1 MKQRQPIL
9 LVCVFAVVCVL
20 SGLALVYT
28 KHESRKLFVELE
40 KLTHE
45 RDELNIE
52 WGQLQIE
59 QSTWAQHARIEQ
71 VATEDLSQQADTRH
85 LRTAKIT
92 AHRGTILDRNGEPLA
107 ISTPV
112 DSIWVNPRQFAP
124 AVDRIP
130 QLARTLGVDS
140 QMLMRRVTRSMDKE
154 FLYLKRHLS
163 PEQAQEVLDLG
174 LPGVSVQREYR
185 RYYPASEVTG
195 HLVGFT
201 NIDDEGQEGLE
212 LAFNHWLA
220 GESGAKRVLK
230 DRLGRAIE
238 NVASIRP
245 PRHGKDLRTSIDL
258 RLQYLAYRALK
269 GAIKLHDARSGSIV
283 VLDVHTGEVLA
294 MVNQPT
300 YNPNDRSQF
309 AAERYRNRAV
319 TDIFEPGSSIKPL
332 VIAAAL
338 ESGQYQPSSIV
349 DTAPGFIDIGA
360 KRIEDTRN
368 LGRISLTTILARS
381 SNVGITKLA
390 MTLQPDLL
398 WETMT
403 RFGLGELTNSSFPG
417 ESAGML
423 THYSNWR
430 PISQATLAYGYGV
443 SVTPLQLA
451 QAYAAIGNGGQLM
464 PVTLMAGSGTAE
476 PRRILSEDTADA
488 VRRMLEEVVR
498 PGGTGTKVAV
508 EGYRVAGK
516 TGTAWKFATGGYSED
531 KYISIFAGLAP
542 ASNPRLA
549 TVVVIDEPGGE
560 LYYGSDVAAPVF
572 ADVMSESL
580 RLLAVAP
587 DAAAPRDP
595 GSVVQAVAARAESR

>member
-1 MKQRQPIL
+1 MKRGAETKQQTARRFTGRVS
-9 LVCVFAVVCVL
+9 LVTAFF
-20 SGLALVYT
+20 ALVAISLVARAVHLQVLD
-28 KHESRKLFVELE
+28 KEF
-40 KLTHE
+40 
-45 RDELNIE
+45 LNE
-52 WGQLQIE
+52 
-59 QSTWAQHARIEQ
+59 
-71 VATEDLSQQADTRH
+71 QADTRH
-85 LRTAKIT
+85 LRTEKIS
-92 AHRGTILDRNGEPLA
+92 AHRGTITDRNGEPLA

-112 DSIWVNPRQFAP
+112 DSIWVNPAQFAP
-124 AVDRIP
+124 AVDSIP
-130 QLARTLGVDS
+130 KLARILGVDS
-140 QMLMRRVTRSMDKE
+140 QMLMRRITRSMDKE

-163 PEQAQEVLDLG
+163 PEQAEEVLALK
-174 LPGVSVQREYR
+174 LPGVSALREYR

-201 NIDDEGQEGLE
+201 DIDDQGQEGLE

-230 DRLGRAIE
+230 DRLGRSIE

-245 PRHGKDLRTSIDL
+245 PHHGKDLRTSIDL
-258 RLQYLAYRALK
+258 RLQYLAYRTLK
-269 GAIKLHDARSGSIV
+269 SAIKSHSARSGSIV
-283 VLDVHTGEVLA
+283 ILDVETGEVLA

-300 YNPNDRSQF
+300 YNPNDRSQL
-309 AAERYRNRAV
+309 AAERYRNRAI
-319 TDIFEPGSSIKPL
+319 TDIFEPGSSLKPL
-332 VIAAAL
+332 VVAAAL
-338 ESGQYQPSSIV
+338 ESGQYRPSSII
-349 DTAPGFIDIGA
+349 DTAPGFIVVGP

-368 LGRISLTTILARS
+368 LGRVSLTTILARS

-390 MTLQPDLL
+390 MTLQPDQL

-403 RFGLGELTNSSFPG
+403 HFGLGELTTSGFPG

-430 PISQATLAYGYGV
+430 PISQATLAYGYGI

-451 QAYAAIGNGGQLM
+451 QAYAAIGNGGRMRSVSLVALDAPADSEQ
-464 PVTLMAGSGTAE
+464 V
-476 PRRILSEDTADA
+476 LSEDTATA

-498 PGGTGTKVAV
+498 PGGTGTKAAID
-508 EGYRVAGK
+508 GYRVAGK
-516 TGTAWKFATGGYSED
+516 TGTAWKFATGGYSQD

-542 ASNPRLA
+542 ASDPRLA

-580 RLLAVAP
+580 RLLAVPP
-587 DAAAPRDP
+587 DALPARDP
-595 GSVVQAVAARAESR
+595 GNAIQAVARRTEAE

>member
-1 MKQRQPIL
+1 MRRGAETKQKAARRFKGRVT
-9 LVCVFAVVCVL
+9 LVLAFF
-20 SGLALVYT
+20 ALVAST
-28 KHESRKLFVELE
+28 LVARAVHLQVLDKEF
-40 KLTHE
+40 
-45 RDELNIE
+45 LN
-52 WGQLQIE
+52 
-59 QSTWAQHARIEQ
+59 R
-71 VATEDLSQQADTRH
+71 QADTRH
-85 LRTAKIT
+85 LRTERIS
-92 AHRGTILDRNGEPLA
+92 AHRGTITDRHGEPLA

-112 DSIWVNPRQFAP
+112 DSIWANPKEFAA

-130 QLARTLGVDS
+130 ELARALGVDS
-140 QMLMRRVTRSMDKE
+140 QMLIRRVTRSMDKE

-163 PEQAQEVLDLG
+163 PEQAQRVLALK
-174 LPGVSVQREYR
+174 LPGINVQREYR

-230 DRLGRAIE
+230 DRLGRSIE

-245 PRHGKDLRTSIDL
+245 PHHGKELRTSIDL
-258 RLQYLAYRALK
+258 RLQYLAYRTLK
-269 GAIKLHDARSGSIV
+269 SAIKSHEARSGSIV
-283 VLDVHTGEVLA
+283 VLDVKTGEVLA
-294 MVNQPT
+294 VVNQPT

-309 AAERYRNRAV
+309 AAARYRNRAI
-319 TDIFEPGSSIKPL
+319 TDIFEPGSSLKPL
-332 VIAAAL
+332 VVAAAL
-338 ESGQYQPSSIV
+338 ESGQYRPSSIV
-349 DTAPGFIDIGA
+349 DTAPGFIDVGP

-368 LGRISLTTILARS
+368 LGRVSLTTILARS

-390 MTLQPDLL
+390 MTLQPDQL
-398 WETMT
+398 WDTMT
-403 RFGLGELTNSSFPG
+403 RFGFGALTSSGFPG

-423 THYSNWR
+423 THYSHWQ

-451 QAYAAIGNGGQLM
+451 QAYAAIGDQ
-464 PVTLMAGSGTAE
+464 GSMRPISLVALDQPNE
-476 PRRILSEDTADA
+476 AQQVISEDTAVA

-498 PGGTGTKVAV
+498 PGGTGTKAAV
-508 EGYRVAGK
+508 DGYRIAGK
-516 TGTAWKFATGGYSED
+516 TGTAWKFASGGYSED

-542 ASNPRLA
+542 ASEPRLA
-549 TVVVIDEPGGE
+549 TVVVIDEPRGE

-580 RLLAVAP
+580 RLMAVPP
-587 DAAAPRDP
+587 DAMPVREPGNVMQAMSDQAA
-595 GSVVQAVAARAESR
+595 SR